1 MRYHTL
7 AKNPRR
13 TLPFIRGSNHSLA
26 VQSLTSS
33 RMNAGVWNTNNHK
46 HDTDMAS
53 EEKAPLF
60 HSSHNLQ
67 LME

>member
-33 RMNAGVWNTNNHK
+33 RMNAGAWNTNVHK
-46 HDTDMAS
+46 QAIVKLSD
-53 EEKAPLF
+53 EKAPAF
-60 HSSHNLQ
+60 HKQDVKSLR
-67 LME
+67 